1 MAVDESEEGSSCGA
15 GEEREA
21 REILSDS
28 EEEHNIPHAE
38 DWAAAGAKIC
48 SVESLKMLP
57 G

>member
-1 MAVDESEEGSSCGA
+1 MDESEEGSSCGA
-15 GEEREA
+15 GEERES

-28 EEEHNIPHAE
+28 EEEHNTPHAE

-48 SVESLKMLP
+48 SVESLRMLP